1 MKNTDW
7 KGPCRWLIPLVL
19 LGLIV
24 AGCAAKEPKPKD
36 GFFDKWTA
44 LAEESKGHSP
54 APGERPMDVPEAAR
68 KGYALEEGA
77 GAGTAKALSNARITM
92 RMRNADIKAII
103 RALSRAVNQ
112 NILIRNDI
120 KGEVTVDVVNTPWS
134 EVFESTLRSKGL
146 TYTWDGSI
154 IRVMAPEDRKTE
166 PLIAQSIR
174 IHFADVDK
182 LKDSLQDLLTKD
194 DKDKARGSIKVDAY
208 SRSLVINSTREDLTR
223 IIAMV
228 EKLDRPTRQIL
239 IKANIV
245 EATKETARNLG
256 VRWGG
261 MYAGSAGGSNYYV
274 TPGGTVASGTTPN
287 PLGGSY
293 TPTYGSAGISG
304 QGFGVNFPV
313 SSTAMGTAGG
323 AGSLGLLFGTIGGSI
338 LEFQLQALQTEGVL
352 NILSSPSIT
361 TMDNQMA
368 FTENGDKVPYVST
381 TSTSTGTT
389 QDVRFIDAVL
399 RLEITPYVIDNK
411 SIKMKIMVKK
421 DEVDTSRNVLGNP
434 YIYKKQ
440 TETTLIVQDGE
451 TIVISGLTKNKTS
464 NSESGIPWLMDI
476 PVLGWLFKGESRD
489 NKMEEVL
496 VFITPHMLKQAAALP
511 PAKAPAQP
519 GPEKTPEKKP
529 GQ

>member
-1 MKNTDW
+1 MKKTDW
-7 KGPCRWLIPLVL
+7 KRRCRWLIPLIL

-24 AGCAAKEPKPKD
+24 TGCAAKKPKEKD
-36 GFFDKWTA
+36 GFFDKWST
-44 LAEESKGHSP
+44 LAEEAKGHSP
-54 APGERPMDVPEAAR
+54 APGEKPKEVPETAR

-77 GAGTAKALSNARITM
+77 GAGPTRALSTAKITM

-103 RALSRAVNQ
+103 RSLSRAVNQ

-120 KGEVTVDVVNTPWS
+120 KGEITVDVVNTPWN

-146 TYTWDGSI
+146 TYAWDGSI
-154 IRVMAPEDRKTE
+154 IRVLAPEDRKTE
-166 PLIAQSIR
+166 PLIAQSVK

-182 LKDSLQDLLTKD
+182 LKDSLQDLLSKD
-194 DKDKARGSIKVDAY
+194 EKDKVRGSLKVDAH
-208 SRSLVINSTREDLTR
+208 SRSLIINSTRDDLAR
-223 IIAMV
+223 ILDMV
-228 EKLDRPTRQIL
+228 DKLDRPTRQIL

-261 MYAGSAGGSNYYV
+261 WYNSGNYYV
-274 TPGGTVASGTTPN
+274 TPGGTTTTT
-287 PLGGSY
+287 GVTSTY
-293 TPTYGSAGISG
+293 TPTYGSPGLSG

-313 SSTAMGTAGG
+313 GSSAMTAAGG
-323 AGSLGLLFGTIGGSI
+323 AGSLGLLFGTIGGNI
-338 LEFQLQALQTEGVL
+338 LEIQLQALQTEGVL

-368 FTENGDKVPYVST
+368 FTENGEKVPYVST

-399 RLEITPYVIDNK
+399 RLEITPYVIDDK
-411 SIKMKIMVKK
+411 SIKMKIKVNK
-421 DEVDTSRNVLGNP
+421 DEVDPTRNVLGNP
-434 YIYKKQ
+434 YIFKKQ

-451 TIVISGLTKNKTS
+451 TIVISGLTKNRTS

-476 PVLGWLFKGESRD
+476 PVLGWLFKADSRSH
-489 NKMEEVL
+489 KMEEVL
-496 VFITPHMLKQAAALP
+496 VFITPHMLKQAAALQ
-511 PAKAPAQP
+511 PAMAPAPP
-519 GPEKTPEKKP
+519 GPEKPQEKKAGP
-529 GQ
+529 

>member
-7 KGPCRWLIPLVL
+7 KRCCRWLIPVVL
-19 LGLIV
+19 LGFIV
-24 AGCAAKEPKPKD
+24 TGCAAKKPKEKD
-36 GFFDKWTA
+36 GFFDKWSA
-44 LAEESKGHSP
+44 LAEESKGQSP
-54 APGERPMDVPEAAR
+54 PPAERIVGIPDAAK

-77 GAGTAKALSNARITM
+77 GAGPGRALSNARITM

-194 DKDKARGSIKVDAY
+194 EKDKTRGSIKVDAY
-208 SRSLVINSTREDLTR
+208 SRSLVINCTREDLTR
-223 IIAMV
+223 IVGMV
-228 EKLDRPTRQIL
+228 EKLDRPTKQIL

-261 MYAGSAGGSNYYV
+261 WYNTGNFYV
-274 TPGGTVASGTTPN
+274 TPGGTTTTT
-287 PLGGSY
+287 GSYTSY
-293 TPTYGSAGISG
+293 TPTYGSPGLSG

-313 SSTAMGTAGG
+313 SDTAMGTAGG
-323 AGSLGLLFGTIGGSI
+323 AGSLGLLFGTIGGNI

-399 RLEITPYVIDNK
+399 RLEITPYVIDDK

-421 DEVDTSRNVLGNP
+421 DEVDTTRTVLGNP

-451 TIVISGLTKNKTS
+451 TIVISGLTKNRTS
-464 NSESGIPWLMDI
+464 NSESGLPWLMDI
-476 PVLGWLFKGESRD
+476 PVLGWLFKADSRD

-496 VFITPHMLKQAAALP
+496 VFITPHMLKQAAALQP
-511 PAKAPAQP
+511 TKAPAQP
-519 GPEKTPEKKP
+519 GPEKTPEKKTKP
-529 GQ
+529 

>member
-36 GFFDKWTA
+36 GFFDKWTT

-54 APGERPMDVPEAAR
+54 ASREKPMDVPDAAR
-68 KGYALEEGA
+68 KGYALEEGG
-77 GAGTAKALSNARITM
+77 GAGPGKALSNARITM

-120 KGEVTVDVVNTPWS
+120 KGEITVDVVNTPWS

-194 DKDKARGSIKVDAY
+194 EKDKARGSIKVDAY
-208 SRSLVINSTREDLTR
+208 SRSLVINGTREDLTR

-228 EKLDRPTRQIL
+228 EKLDRPTKQIL

-261 MYAGSAGGSNYYV
+261 MYSGSAGGSNYYV
-274 TPGGTVASGTTPN
+274 TPGGTLTTLPPN
-287 PLGGSY
+287 PMGGNY

-304 QGFGVNFPV
+304 QGFGVNFPIG
-313 SSTAMGTAGG
+313 STAMTTAGG
-323 AGSLGLLFGTIGGSI
+323 AGSLGLMFGTLGGSI

-368 FTENGDKVPYVST
+368 FTENGEKVPYVST

-389 QDVRFIDAVL
+389 QDVRFVDAVL
-399 RLEITPYVIDNK
+399 RLEITPYVIDEK

-421 DEVDTSRNVLGNP
+421 DEVDATRNVLGNP
-434 YIYKKQ
+434 YIFKKQ

-451 TIVISGLTKNKTS
+451 TIVISGLTKNTTS

-476 PVLGWLFKGESRD
+476 PGLGWLFKGESRD
-489 NKMEEVL
+489 NKLQEVL
-496 VFITPHMLKQAAALP
+496 VFITPHMLRQAAGLQ

-519 GPEKTPEKKP
+519 NLEKPPEKKP

>member
-7 KGPCRWLIPLVL
+7 KGRCRWLIPLVL

-36 GFFDKWTA
+36 GFFDKWTT

-54 APGERPMDVPEAAR
+54 TPGERPAAVPDAAR

-77 GAGTAKALSNARITM
+77 GAGPGKALSNTRITM
-92 RMRNADIKAII
+92 RMQNADIKAII

-120 KGEVTVDVVNTPWS
+120 KGELTVDVVNTPWS

-154 IRVMAPEDRKTE
+154 LRVMAPEDRKTE

-182 LKDSLQDLLTKD
+182 LKDGLQDLLTKD

-208 SRSLVINSTREDLTR
+208 SRSLVINSTREDLAR
-223 IIAMV
+223 IVAMV

-261 MYAGSAGGSNYYV
+261 LYNSGNVYV
-274 TPGGTVASGTTPN
+274 TPGGTTTTT
-287 PLGGSY
+287 GSTNLSTY
-293 TPTYGSAGISG
+293 TPTYGSPGLSG

-313 SSTAMGTAGG
+313 GSSAMGTAGG
-323 AGSLGLLFGTIGGSI
+323 AGSLGLLFGTIGGNI
-338 LEFQLQALQTEGVL
+338 LELQLQALQTDGVL

-368 FTENGDKVPYVST
+368 FTENGDRVPYVST

-399 RLEITPYVIDNK
+399 RLEITPYVIDDK

-464 NSESGIPWLMDI
+464 NSESGLPWLMDI
-476 PVLGWLFKGESRD
+476 PVLGWLFKADSRSQ
-489 NKMEEVL
+489 KMEEVL
-496 VFITPHMLKQAAALP
+496 VFITPHMLKQAAAFQ
-511 PAKAPAQP
+511 PAKAPTQP
-519 GPEKTPEKKP
+519 APEKTTEKKP

>member
-1 MKNTDW
+1 
-7 KGPCRWLIPLVL
+7 
-19 LGLIV
+19 
-24 AGCAAKEPKPKD
+24 
-36 GFFDKWTA
+36 
-44 LAEESKGHSP
+44 
-54 APGERPMDVPEAAR
+54 
-68 KGYALEEGA
+68 
-77 GAGTAKALSNARITM
+77 
-92 RMRNADIKAII
+92 
-103 RALSRAVNQ
+103 
-112 NILIRNDI
+112 
-120 KGEVTVDVVNTPWS
+120 VDVVNTPWS

-154 IRVMAPEDRKTE
+154 IRIMAPEDRKTE

-182 LKDSLQDLLTKD
+182 LKDGLQDLLTKD

-228 EKLDRPTRQIL
+228 EKLDRPTRQII

-261 MYAGSAGGSNYYV
+261 LYNSGNVYI
-274 TPGGTVASGTTPN
+274 TPGGTTTTT
-287 PLGGSY
+287 GSTNLSTY
-293 TPTYGSAGISG
+293 TPTYGSPGLSG

-313 SSTAMGTAGG
+313 GSSAMTAAGG
-323 AGSLGLLFGTIGGSI
+323 AGSLGLLFGTIGGNI
-338 LEFQLQALQTEGVL
+338 LEFQLQALQTDGVL

-368 FTENGDKVPYVST
+368 FTENGEKVPYVST

-399 RLEITPYVIDNK
+399 RLEITPYVIDDK
-411 SIKMKIMVKK
+411 SIKMKIKVQK
-421 DEVDTSRNVLGNP
+421 DEVDPTRNVLGNP
-434 YIYKKQ
+434 YILKKQ

-451 TIVISGLTKNKTS
+451 TIVISGLTKNRTS
-464 NSESGIPWLMDI
+464 NSESGLPWLMDI
-476 PVLGWLFKGESRD
+476 PILGWLFKADSRSH
-489 NKMEEVL
+489 KMEEVL
-496 VFITPHMLKQAAALP
+496 VFITPHMLKQAAALQ
-511 PAKAPAQP
+511 PAKTPAQP
-519 GPEKTPEKKP
+519 VPEKTPEKKP